1 MRRLDFISFL
11 FVPFLAAA
19 LAAAAA
25 VAPPGGSGAS
35 GSALLGT
42 YRELADK
49 LAHNPYGQPLHL
61 VAEETDRRVTGD
73 AYAVLGH
80 PFSEAARPLSEATQW
95 CEILLLPFNT
105 KHCEAA
111 TESPD
116 LLALTIFVGRKYT
129 TPLERT
135 HRLDFHFDVAERR
148 DDYLRVVLTA
158 PDGPFGTRDYR
169 IVLEL
174 VPVGEGRA
182 FLHFGYSYVYGKLAR
197 AAMQAYLSTIG
208 AHKVGFTTEGD
219 DEEGHPAL
227 VRGMRGVME
236 RNTMRYYLAIEAYL
250 TALEAPAAERPAR
263 MIDAWFAAVERYPRQ
278 LHELE
283 RGEYVAMKRQEFERM
298 RKGVSPARQT
308 ASSSP

>member
-80 PFSEAARPLSEATQW
+80 PFSEAARPLSDATQW

-278 LHELE
+278 LHELSE
-283 RGEYVAMKRQEFERM
+283 QDYISRKRTDL
-298 RKGVSPARQT
+298 GVR
-308 ASSSP
+308 

>member
-1 MRRLDFISFL
+1 
-11 FVPFLAAA
+11 
-19 LAAAAA
+19 
-25 VAPPGGSGAS
+25 
-35 GSALLGT
+35 
-42 YRELADK
+42 
-49 LAHNPYGQPLHL
+49 
-61 VAEETDRRVTGD
+61 
-73 AYAVLGH
+73 
-80 PFSEAARPLSEATQW
+80 
-95 CEILLLPFNT
+95 
-105 KHCEAA
+105 
-111 TESPD
+111 
-116 LLALTIFVGRKYT
+116 
-129 TPLERT
+129 
-135 HRLDFHFDVAERR
+135 
-148 DDYLRVVLTA
+148 VVLTA
-158 PDGPFGTRDYR
+158 PEGPFGTRDYR

-174 VPVGEGRA
+174 VPVGGGRA

-208 AHKVGFTTEGD
+208 AHKVGFTTEGAD
-219 DEEGHPAL
+219 DEGHPAL

-250 TALEAPAAERPAR
+250 AALKAPAAERPAR